1 MQNGNLIETSSRSS
15 TTAQHPISGGRHRP
29 RICRQVGSTLQLPSS
44 HWLNQ
49 TLTKSSSP
57 QSFTTDCQVIKRI
70 GFKSVFL
77 ITSWP
82 YIFSNGYQIRFN
94 EEPCPHCNLGY
105 VVPEWVEE
113 NPTLSE
119 IRQIYGSGSTLPT
132 TTLILPLKP
141 DKVNAVKQQLSSVKP
156 KVLLFISKI
165 KRLTVREHND
175 DPKLNT
181 VSSIAITSETNFLKT
196 NNIDAESFTLHLS
209 AEGDKFDR
217 ECSYYM
223 WKQKFPVKQKNK
235 VERRMEVEE
244 WVITLAFP
252 FGFPSIIIQETILF
266 DDKWNQGTLD
276 CVPSAFVNALISLV
290 KMTEDAPVSSLPPM
304 FSFLPVNCCAYQE
317 LNAVRESIK
326 AKLVEE
332 NIVPSPTLPS
342 E

>member
-1 MQNGNLIETSSRSS
+1 MLCVVLV
-15 TTAQHPISGGRHRP
+15 H
-29 RICRQVGSTLQLPSS
+29 LLY
-44 HWLNQ
+44 WL
-49 TLTKSSSP
+49 LTG
-57 QSFTTDCQVIKRI
+57 I